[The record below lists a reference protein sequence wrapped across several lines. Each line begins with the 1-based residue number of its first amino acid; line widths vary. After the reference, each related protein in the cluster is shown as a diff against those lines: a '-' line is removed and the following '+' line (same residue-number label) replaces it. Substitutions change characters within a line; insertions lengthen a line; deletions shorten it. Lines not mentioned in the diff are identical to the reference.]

1 MTLTPHS
8 DFEARFKASRPAEI
22 VVATYLLNLG
32 HTVTLPQRRM
42 ARDFADRKEY
52 ADKGDVYASGKR
64 IEVKHLKR
72 DFPYGEWP
80 FDTAT
85 ICAKASF
92 DAAHPRP
99 DYYYLVSQSMTVAAL
114 VDVRTTFPD
123 WIVRKQVDP
132 QRGYDYDV
140 YAVEPE
146 YLAWRYIDFE
156 EKL

>member
-1 MTLTPHS
+1 M
-8 DFEARFKASRPAEI
+8 
-22 VVATYLLNLG
+22 ATYLLNLG

-72 DFPYGEWP
+72 DFSYGEWP

>member
-1 MTLTPHS
+1 MIHPS

>member
-8 DFEARFKASRPAEI
+8 DFEVRFKASRPAEI

-32 HTVTLPQRRM
+32 HTVTLPKRRM
-42 ARDFADRKEY
+42 AKDFADRKEY

-64 IEVKHLKR
+64 IEVKHKQI
-72 DFPYGEWP
+72 DFDYGAWP
-80 FDTAT
+80 FETVT

-99 DYYYLVSQSMTVAAL
+99 DYYYLVNRSMTVAAL
-114 VDVRTTFPD
+114 IDVRTTFPD
-123 WIVRKQVDP
+123 WFVQKQTDTA
-132 QRGYDYDV
+132 RGYDYDV
-140 YAVEPE
+140 YAVTPE

-156 EKL
+156 ERL

>member
-1 MTLTPHS
+1 M
-8 DFEARFKASRPAEI
+8 
-22 VVATYLLNLG
+22 ATYLLNLG

>member
-1 MTLTPHS
+1 LIHPS